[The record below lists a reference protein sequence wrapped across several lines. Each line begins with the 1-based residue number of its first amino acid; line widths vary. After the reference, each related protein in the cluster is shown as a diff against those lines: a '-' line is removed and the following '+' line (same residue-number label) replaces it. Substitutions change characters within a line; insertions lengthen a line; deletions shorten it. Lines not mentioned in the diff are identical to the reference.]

1 MSYKIKNWI
10 LRFFNIVRNLLCS
23 CQTQPP
29 CPNCRGQQHVLS
41 SIHHPS
47 IIDKFIGLVAEVV
60 CLLNQTF
67 PLDYTTDKIRFLLDL
82 AARISGIVQILVN
95 HLQGVLNVWSAKV
108 YSSSG
113 QNTSWT
119 ICCWWRRWGPWWPA
133 FKAGTCWGVTAGWCR
148 EEACTA
154 TSLVCCGEWGTA
166 CTAHWQEDRRAIFT
180 IWKY

>member
-60 CLLNQTF
+60 CLTRHLPWIT
-67 PLDYTTDKIRFLLDL
+67 L
-82 AARISGIVQILVN
+82 QIKN
-95 HLQGVLNVWSAKV
+95 KV
-108 YSSSG
+108 SSRSSG
-113 QNTSWT
+113 EDIWNSSELGQS
-119 ICCWWRRWGPWWPA
+119 
-133 FKAGTCWGVTAGWCR
+133 FAGR
-148 EEACTA
+148 SER
-154 TSLVCCGEWGTA
+154 LVCQSVLVIRAEHIMDYLLLVKAMGTMVTSIQSWYVLGSY
-166 CTAHWQEDRRAIFT
+166 CRLV
-180 IWKY
+180 